1 MSDDTVSVHRSEE
14 LLRELIEMVEVA
26 RSIPG
31 SASVWINRE
40 EVLDMLDEVVS
51 GLPDE
56 LRSARWLLKDR
67 DEVRAKAEREADAL
81 IADATSQVAHMVQRQ
96 EVVKAA
102 EATARSIIDEAE
114 AQSRQ
119 MRHSAEDY
127 CDQKLAKFEV
137 ILDRLTK
144 QVAGGRRKLQA
155 TIADTEANKPGTY
168 DDDDDSSAQA
178 FFDQDLD

>member
-1 MSDDTVSVHRSEE
+1 MSDETTSVHRSEE
-14 LLRELIEMVEVA
+14 ILRELIEIVEVA
-26 RSIPG
+26 RAVPM
-31 SASVWINRE
+31 SASVMINRE
-40 EVLDMLDEVVS
+40 EILDMLDEVLA

-67 DEVRAKAEREADAL
+67 DEVRAKAQREADAL
-81 IADATSQVAHMVQRQ
+81 IADAKSQVAQLVQRQ

-102 EATARSIIDEAE
+102 KATARTIVDEAE
-114 AQSRQ
+114 EESRQ

-144 QVAGGRRKLQA
+144 QVAGGRRKLASTISEADQA
-155 TIADTEANKPGTY
+155 PPGTY
-168 DDDDDSSAQA
+168 DDDEHSSAAA
-178 FFDQDLD
+178 FFDQEND

>member
-1 MSDDTVSVHRSEE
+1 VSDETVSVQRSEE
-14 LLRELIEMVEVA
+14 ILRELIEIVEVA
-26 RSIPG
+26 RAVPM
-31 SASVWINRE
+31 SASVMINRD
-40 EVLDMLDEVVS
+40 EVLDMLDEVLS

-67 DEVRAKAEREADAL
+67 DEVRAKAQREADAL
-81 IADATSQVAHMVQRQ
+81 IADAKSHVAQLVQRQ

-102 EATARSIIDEAE
+102 KGTAQQIIDEAE
-114 AQSRQ
+114 EQSRQ

-144 QVAGGRRKLQA
+144 QVGSGRRKLAA
-155 TIADTEANKPGTY
+155 TIADTDTAKPGTY
-168 DDDDDSSAQA
+168 DDDDSSAAA
-178 FFDQDLD
+178 FFDQDD